1 MFTHD
6 KFFKQNGHVKRVVE
20 VFNPASDEGVHACFY
35 RESIMLNFVNSIK
48 TKQAHKYR
56 NSFTFVGVY
65 QYPVSLQEV
74 QCSEYC

>member
-20 VFNPASDEGVHACFY
+20 VFNPASDEGVHAGFY

-48 TKQAHKYR
+48 TSTQ
-56 NSFTFVGVY
+56 V
-65 QYPVSLQEV
+65 QE
-74 QCSEYC
+74 

>member
-48 TKQAHKYR
+48 TKKNKHT
-56 NSFTFVGVY
+56 STGIVLLSLEFTSI
-65 QYPVSLQEV
+65 Q
-74 QCSEYC
+74 